1 MRMSI
6 DSFIQDVEIWDNKVR
21 VGNPVLCDGDGPIH
35 MLRKWYSQFYL
46 NLADIPEDLVKHKE
60 HVSL

>member
-1 MRMSI
+1 M
-6 DSFIQDVEIWDNKVR
+6 EIWDNKVR

-35 MLRKWYSQFYL
+35 MLRKWYSQFYM
-46 NLADIPEDLVKHKE
+46 NVADIPEDLVKHKE